1 MLARTMITTEMIR
14 RVLSQRRGE
23 GGAVTEADA
32 RAVLEIACLAVAS
45 DGTIA
50 EEERAV
56 LHLLSSELRA
66 YRQADLD
73 ALVHACNEQTRDER
87 VERLRAVG
95 ASLSS
100 DAARHLAYR
109 VSIVTAMADLAAAD
123 EEFEFDLDLQ
133 DALDLPTDVADD
145 LSAEVHA
152 ALTPED

>member
-1 MLARTMITTEMIR
+1 MITTEMIR
-14 RVLSQRRGE
+14 RALAHRGGE
-23 GGAVTEADA
+23 AGAVSEADA

-45 DGTIA
+45 DGKIDD
-50 EEERAV
+50 EERAV
-56 LHLLSSELRA
+56 LHVLATELRA
-66 YRQADLD
+66 YRQAELD
-73 ALVHACNEQTRDER
+73 ALVHACNQQTRDER

-133 DALDLPTDVADD
+133 DALDLAPDVADD
-145 LSAEVHA
+145 LSAGVHA
-152 ALTPED
+152 ALSPEA